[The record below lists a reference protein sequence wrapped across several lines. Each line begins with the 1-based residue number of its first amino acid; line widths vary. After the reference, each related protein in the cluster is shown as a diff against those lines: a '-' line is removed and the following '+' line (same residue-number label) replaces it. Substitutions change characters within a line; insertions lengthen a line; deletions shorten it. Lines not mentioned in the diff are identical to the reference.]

1 MKVDNGHWIIQF
13 VFYHLRGKK
22 PVMEMDLNVGVLFC

>member
-1 MKVDNGHWIIQF
+1 MKVDEWLVDNTIY
-13 VFYHLRGKK
+13 FYHMRGKN